1 MGGEP
6 DLIGTVHASFGRPTA
21 RRARFRGL
29 SLRLARPRMRP
40 PLRPLALVLL
50 GLLILPGHVPA
61 ARADKARAPI
71 PAATLA
77 LMAARGTDAA
87 TPILLRAYKRESEIE
102 LWKRNA
108 AGRYVPIKTYPIC
121 RWSGQL
127 GPKTKTGDRQ
137 TPEGFY
143 TVAKSQ
149 MNPNSRYYLSFDIGY
164 PNAFDRAHGST
175 GSAVMV
181 HGVCSSMG
189 CFAMTDAVAGE
200 LFAIAREAF
209 AGGQGAFQ
217 FQSFPFRMTAAN
229 LARHRTDPN
238 MPFWRQLKEGS
249 DRFEAT
255 GEEPAV
261 GVAGGRYVFAP
272 SSDPAKEAAFV
283 ALHRDEQQRVATL
296 VEEGAAAV
304 RTTYSDGGQHAFWAT
319 RIRQGAPVGDISRP
333 EALAYA
339 GLEVVLIPA
348 RHRPP
353 PPPPV
358 PEAVWAAWIGSHG
371 PSLARP
377 TAGFVPAYAAA
388 PRLGAPIRRYAQT
401 WPSLI
406 QAAVEGP
413 LPPPDIS
420 EAPPAVERLAQR

>member
-1 MGGEP
+1 MLPSSACPVPAGP
-6 DLIGTVHASFGRPTA
+6 L
-21 RRARFRGL
+21 
-29 SLRLARPRMRP
+29 LRTLP
-40 PLRPLALVLL
+40 LVLL
-50 GLLILPGHVPA
+50 SLLILAGLSPA

-77 LMAARGTDAA
+77 LMAARGTTAA
-87 TPILLRAYKRESEIE
+87 SPIVLRAYKKESEIE

-164 PNAFDRAHGST
+164 PNTYDRAHGST

-255 GEEPAV
+255 GEEPAIS
-261 GVAGGRYVFAP
+261 VAGGRYVFAP
-272 SSDPAKEAAFV
+272 SADPAKEAAF
-283 ALHRDEQQRVATL
+283 ASLHRDETQRIATL

-304 RTTYSDGGQHAFWAT
+304 RTTYSDGGQHAFWAA
-319 RIRQGAPVGDISRP
+319 RIGQGVPVGEISRP

-339 GLEVVLIPA
+339 GQEVVLIPA
-348 RHRPP
+348 RRKAP

-358 PEAVWAAWIGSHG
+358 PETVWAVWIGTDS
-371 PSLARP
+371 PSLSVR
-377 TAGFVPAYAAA
+377 TADFVPPYAAA
-388 PRLGAPIRRYAQT
+388 PRMAEPVRRYAQT
-401 WPSLI
+401 WPSLVG
-406 QAAVEGP
+406 AAIEGP
-413 LPPPDIS
+413 LPPPDLTG
-420 EAPPAVERLAQR
+420 APSPVERVAQR

>member
-1 MGGEP
+1 MLPPNG
-6 DLIGTVHASFGRPTA
+6 F
-21 RRARFRGL
+21 RRSVR
-29 SLRLARPRMRP
+29 SVLRA
-40 PLRPLALVLL
+40 LRPALVA
-50 GLLILPGHVPA
+50 LPLVAAQAPL
-61 ARADKARAPI
+61 ARADKATAPV

-77 LMAARGTDAA
+77 LMAARGTSAA
-87 TPILLRAYKRESEIE
+87 APIVLRAYKKESEIE

-127 GPKTKTGDRQ
+127 GPKTKSGDRQ

-164 PNAFDRAHGST
+164 PNAYDRAHGST

-181 HGVCSSMG
+181 HGICSSMG
-189 CFAMTDAVAGE
+189 CFAMTDTVAGE

-209 AGGQGAFQ
+209 AGGQAAFQ
-217 FQSFPFRMTAAN
+217 FQSFPFRLTAAN
-229 LARHRTDPN
+229 MARYRSDPN
-238 MPFWRQLKEGS
+238 IAFWRQLKEGS

-261 GVAGGRYVFAP
+261 SVSGGRYVFAP
-272 SSDPAKEAAFV
+272 STDPARETAFV
-283 ALHRDEQQRVATL
+283 ALHKDETDRIAAL

-304 RTTYSDGGQHAFWAT
+304 RTTYSDGGQHAFWAA
-319 RIRQGAPVGDISRP
+319 RIRQGFPVGDISRP

-339 GLEVVLIPA
+339 GQEVVLIPA

-353 PPPPV
+353 PPV
-358 PEAVWAAWIGSHG
+358 PETVWAAWIGTDS
-371 PSLARP
+371 PSLAIR
-377 TAGFVPAYAAA
+377 TADFVPSYAAEALRFAA
-388 PRLGAPIRRYAQT
+388 PVTRYAQT

-406 QAAVEGP
+406 QAAADATMPVPPLAETQPMVEKV
-413 LPPPDIS
+413 
-420 EAPPAVERLAQR
+420 ARR